1 MAKTATLSH
10 TGHGLHLN
18 GTIAFCKKNAM
29 LLIAAALALLTMIV
43 IPPDRAYAAYFD
55 WKTLSCLFS
64 TLAVVCALKSIR
76 FFTYLARKIVTLA
89 GNTRMAIL
97 ALMGITFI
105 GSMFMAND
113 MALLTFLPL
122 GYDVLS
128 STKQE
133 KHIPFTFIMQ
143 NISANLGGMLTPFG
157 NPQNLFLYE
166 KFHIANSE
174 FVSIMV
180 IPFAAAVLLIFVCCM
195 TIKKEKLVIAEQNA
209 ASLPKGRTALYL
221 VLFACAILMVMRVLP
236 WWIVLIGITVVL
248 LIAAPQSLVKVDY
261 GLLGTFFAFFI
272 FAGNLAR
279 VEPVQELLSRLLAMN
294 PLWVSAI
301 SCQFISNVPSAI
313 LLSQFTEAYP
323 ALLMGVNIGGTGTLI
338 ASLASLI
345 TFREYATHY
354 PKRIGAYVRL
364 FSIFN
369 FGFLAVLLI
378 VCTLCLPLFTV

>member
-1 MAKTATLSH
+1 M
-10 TGHGLHLN
+10 
-18 GTIAFCKKNAM
+18 AFCKKNAM
-29 LLIAAALALLTMIV
+29 LLIAVTLALLTMFV
-43 IPPDRAYAAYFD
+43 IPPDHAYAEYFD
-55 WKTLSCLFS
+55 WKTLSCLFA

-128 STKQE
+128 TTKQE
-133 KHIPFTFIMQ
+133 KYIPFTFIMQ

-166 KFHIANSE
+166 KFHISSST
-174 FVSIMV
+174 FVSIMA
-180 IPFAAAVLLIFVCCM
+180 IPFAVAILLIFVCCM
-195 TIKKEKLVIAEQNA
+195 TIKKEKLVIAEKITIP
-209 ASLPKGRTALYL
+209 LPKGRAALYL

-236 WWIVLIGITVVL
+236 WWIVLIGITAVL
-248 LIAAPQSLVKVDY
+248 LIAAPQALAKVDF

-279 VEPVQELLSRLLAMN
+279 VEPVRELLSQLLAVN

-301 SCQFISNVPSAI
+301 SCQLISNVPSAI

-345 TFREYATHY
+345 TFREYASHY
-354 PKRIGAYVRL
+354 PKKIGAYVKL
-364 FSIFN
+364 FSLLN

-378 VCTLCLPLFTV
+378 VCTLCLPLFTA

>member
-1 MAKTATLSH
+1 MAKTVTLPH
-10 TGHGLHLN
+10 IGHSLHF
-18 GTIAFCKKNAM
+18 GDVVAFCKKNAM
-29 LLIAAALALLTMIV
+29 LLIASALALLTMIL
-43 IPPDRAYAAYFD
+43 IPPDRAYTDYFD
-55 WKTLSCLFS
+55 WKTLACLFA

-89 GNTRMAIL
+89 GNTRMAII

-122 GYDVLS
+122 GYDVLT

-133 KHIPFTFIMQ
+133 KHMPFTFIMQ

-166 KFHIANSE
+166 KFHIANGE
-174 FVSIMV
+174 FMSIMA
-180 IPFAAAVLLIFVCCM
+180 IPFAVAIALIFLCCM
-195 TIKKEKLVIAEQNA
+195 TVKKETLIIAEKEFPP
-209 ASLPKGRTALYL
+209 LPKGRTALYL
-221 VLFACAILMVMRVLP
+221 VLFACAIMMVMRMMP
-236 WWIVLIGITVVL
+236 WWIALIGITVIL
-248 LIAAPQSLVKVDY
+248 LIATPQSLAKVDF

-279 VEPVQELLSRLLAMN
+279 VAPVRELLSGLLAAN
-294 PLWVSAI
+294 PLCVSAI

-313 LLSQFTEAYP
+313 LLSQFTDAYP

-345 TFREYATHY
+345 TFREYASHY
-354 PKRIGAYVRL
+354 PQKVGAYMKL
-364 FSIFN
+364 FSILN

-378 VCTLCLPLFTV
+378 TCTFCLPLFAA

>member
-1 MAKTATLSH
+1 MAKTVTLPH
-10 TGHGLHLN
+10 MGHGLHPD
-18 GTIAFCKKNAM
+18 GAAAFCKKNAM
-29 LLIAAALALLTMIV
+29 LLIAATLALLTMIL
-43 IPPDRAYAAYFD
+43 IPPDHAYAGYFD

-76 FFTYLARKIVTLA
+76 FFTYLARQIVKLA

-128 STKQE
+128 TTKQE

-166 KFHIANSE
+166 KFHISNGE

-180 IPFAAAVLLIFVCCM
+180 IPFAVAVLLIFVCCM
-195 TIKKEKLVIAEQNA
+195 TVKKEELVIAEKTFA
-209 ASLPKGRTALYL
+209 PLPKGRTALYL

-236 WWIVLIGITVVL
+236 WWIALIGITAVL
-248 LIAAPQSLVKVDY
+248 MIAAPRALTKVDF

-279 VEPVQELLSRLLAMN
+279 IEPVRVLFSRLLGMN

-301 SCQFISNVPSAI
+301 SCQLISNVPSAI

-345 TFREYATHY
+345 TFREYASHY
-354 PKRIGAYVRL
+354 PNKIGAYVKL
-364 FSIFN
+364 FSVFN
-369 FGFLAVLLI
+369 FGFLAVLLM
-378 VCTLCLPLFTV
+378 VCTLCLPLFMA